1 MGQPE
6 RRDPSPC
13 DIGKQVPDLTVDV
26 RDVIADGD
34 RAAFV
39 VEHEIIT
46 PRDYHPTRISAAKR
60 IQT

>member
-13 DIGKQVPDLTVDV
+13 DIGKQVPDLTVEV
-26 RDVIADGD
+26 RDVITDGD
-34 RAAFV
+34 RVAFV
-39 VEHEIIT
+39 AEHN
-46 PRDYHPTRISAAKR
+46 DYHPTRISAAKR